1 VDPIFF
7 SFCHFSFVF
16 SFLFIS
22 YSFLLF
28 TKSLS
33 LSARV
38 VWYRSA
44 RGGAGRL
51 AAAGGE
57 KIDKERERERERE
70 IERAK

>member
-7 SFCHFSFVF
+7 LFVTF
-16 SFLFIS
+16 PLFFLSFLFPIL
-22 YSFLLF
+22 SFSSR
-28 TKSLS
+28 SLS

-57 KIDKERERERERE
+57 KTDRERERE

>member
-7 SFCHFSFVF
+7 FLSLFLCFFF
-16 SFLFIS
+16 PFYFLF
-22 YSFLLF
+22 LP
-28 TKSLS
+28 SLHEVS

-44 RGGAGRL
+44 RGGAGWL

-57 KIDKERERERERE
+57 KTDKERERE